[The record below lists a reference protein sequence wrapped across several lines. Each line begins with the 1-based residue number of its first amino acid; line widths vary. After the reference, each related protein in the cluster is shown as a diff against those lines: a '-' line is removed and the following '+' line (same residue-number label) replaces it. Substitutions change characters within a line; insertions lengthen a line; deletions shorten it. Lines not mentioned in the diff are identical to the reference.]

1 MDRYIASAL
10 LICCLIG
17 DAQGAPLEWEWL
29 DEIGPPPQSSLAVNL
44 GLDDA
49 DGWSRQLDLSLAG
62 PLFSRFDFSYGKSHV
77 ESDQAQLETDYY
89 SLGFTTD
96 PLAEVAISAGFEEW
110 GDEDALT
117 IETLW
122 LGFTFNLGDLSVT
135 LVPQQRDIRLQVS
148 DWYRRRADHV
158 DLESRDIGFMLS
170 YFTADGWAF
179 SGSYFNYDYSENVSR
194 LDEDDRV
201 IYIFPL
207 DTLDL
212 ASGLDDY
219 RYSIGIGK
227 LIGEISV
234 DLDWSR
240 SRSAVDGN
248 YATVTSLLFDIPLN
262 DQFSLNLMG
271 GVQDVDYAEDKILF
285 SNLGLT
291 LFW

>member
-1 MDRYIASAL
+1 MDRYIALAL
-10 LICCLIG
+10 LICCVIAE
-17 DAQGAPLEWEWL
+17 AQGAPLDWDWL
-29 DEIGPPPQSSLAVNL
+29 DEIAPPAQSSLGVNV
-44 GLDDA
+44 GIDDA
-49 DGWSRQLDLSLAG
+49 DGWSRQFDISLAG
-62 PLFSRFDFSYGKSHV
+62 PLYSQFDFSYGESYV

-89 SLGFTTD
+89 SLGLTTD
-96 PLAEVAISAGFEEW
+96 PLAEVSISVGFEDW
-110 GDEDALT
+110 GDEEALT

-122 LGFTFNLGDLSVT
+122 LGFTMNLGDFSVT
-135 LVPQQRDIRLQVS
+135 LMPQQRDIRLQLS
-148 DWYRRRADHV
+148 ERSQRSANHV
-158 DLESRDIGFMLS
+158 DVEGRDIGLILS
-170 YFTADGWAF
+170 YYADDWVF
-179 SGSYFNYDYSENVSR
+179 SGAYFNYDYSKNISR
-194 LDEDDRV
+194 LDEDYRA
-201 IYIFPL
+201 IYAFSL

-227 LIGEISV
+227 LLGEISV

-248 YATVTSLLFDIPLN
+248 YASLTSLSFDIPLN
-262 DQFSLNLMG
+262 DQLSLNLMG